1 MGCLR
6 ISDRSTCPENVFL
19 NNIPEINHFVCDNP
33 SEKPSGYLKKSVYL
47 LTEFC
52 RKRFV
57 NFLENIREGLRAIR
71 ANLLRTV
78 LTALII
84 TIGITSLVG
93 ILTAIDGIRS
103 SVDKSFSSL
112 GVASFDVQ
120 SRDQNNRRNRGGL
133 REKTYPPIKFKEAVK
148 FKETLSYASSIS
160 ISVDVSQAAEV
171 KYHSL
176 KTNPNTEVKGV
187 DENYLSNVG
196 YNLLKGRNFTPAEV
210 QHGTYTAVIGKEIA
224 EKVFPKEDPLNKGV
238 NILGGKYKVVGV
250 LDKTGSMLSGGGAD
264 RLVLIPLINANQ
276 ILTIQNPEY
285 GINVALRN
293 PAEISAAMSEATAIM
308 RIIRRD
314 PLGAPESFEITKS
327 DALMSSLDNITG
339 YLKAGG
345 FIIGFIT
352 LLGASVGLMNIM
364 MVSVTERTREI
375 GVRKS
380 LGATPSRIRQQFLIE
395 AIVICQIGGLAGVI
409 LGIVI
414 GNLVSLIIGVGGFI
428 VPWVWVLT
436 GLIICVLVGLI
447 SGYYPASKASKLDP
461 IESLR
466 FE

>member
-1 MGCLR
+1 MNFF
-6 ISDRSTCPENVFL
+6 ENV
-19 NNIPEINHFVCDNP
+19 
-33 SEKPSGYLKKSVYL
+33 
-47 LTEFC
+47 
-52 RKRFV
+52 
-57 NFLENIREGLRAIR
+57 REGLRAIR

-93 ILTAIDGIRS
+93 ILTSIDGIRS

-112 GVASFDVQ
+112 GVASFDIRSQ
-120 SRDQNNRRNRGGL
+120 DQNNRRNRGGR

-148 FKETLSYASSIS
+148 FKETLTYASSIS
-160 ISVDVSQAAEV
+160 IAVEVSQAAEV
-171 KYHSL
+171 KFRSFT
-176 KTNPNTEVKGV
+176 TNPNTEIKGV
-187 DENYLSNVG
+187 DENYISNVG
-196 YNLLKGRNFTPAEV
+196 YNLLKGRNFTSTEV
-210 QHGTYTAVIGKEIA
+210 QHGTYTAIIGKEIA
-224 EKVFPKEDPLNKGV
+224 EKIFAKEEPLNKG
-238 NILGGKYKVVGV
+238 ISFLGGKYKVIGV

-264 RLVLIPLINANQ
+264 RLVLIPLMNANQ
-276 ILTIQNPEY
+276 VLTTQSPSY
-285 GINVALRN
+285 DINVTLRN
-293 PAEISAAMSEATAIM
+293 PAEISAAMSEATGIM

-314 PLGAPESFEITKS
+314 QLGAPESFEITKS
-327 DALMSSLDNITG
+327 DALMSRLDNITG

-345 FIIGFIT
+345 FVIGFIT

-380 LGATPSRIRQQFLIE
+380 LGATPARIRQQFLIE
-395 AIVICQIGGLAGVI
+395 AIVICQIGGIAGVL
-409 LGIVI
+409 LGILI

-428 VPWVWVLT
+428 VPWVWVFT
-436 GLIICVLVGLI
+436 GLVICVLVGLI